1 VGAWSEEPFGNDTAT
16 DWAHE
21 LSDQTTWEP
30 VELIL
35 RAAAIYGEDDDDL
48 ATVAYAAA
56 EVVAHG
62 LGKPT
67 QSDSYTVTVEAYVK
81 RVGTPSQKLVTLA
94 SRALDKSTRPSSD
107 LAELWEDDEAWAAA
121 VDRLSDVLEGEL

>member
-1 VGAWSEEPFGNDTAT
+1 MGAWSEEPFGNDTSA
-16 DWAHE
+16 DWAQE
-21 LSDQTTWEP
+21 LADQNTWEP

-62 LGKPT
+62 LGEPT
-67 QSDSYTVTVEAYVK
+67 QSDSYTLTVEAYVK
-81 RVGTPSQKLVTLA
+81 RVGQPSPELISLA
-94 SRALDKSTRPSSD
+94 ARALDKSTRPSSD
-107 LAELWEDDEAWAAA
+107 LAELWEDDEAWADA
-121 VDRLSDVLEGEL
+121 VEKLAEVLDH